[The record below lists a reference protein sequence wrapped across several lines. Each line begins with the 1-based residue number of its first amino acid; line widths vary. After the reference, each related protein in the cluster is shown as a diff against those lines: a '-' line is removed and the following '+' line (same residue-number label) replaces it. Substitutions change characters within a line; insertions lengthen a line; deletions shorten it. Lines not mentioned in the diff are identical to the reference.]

1 MLEGRIGVGGNE
13 VGEGEVEPATE
24 PESELHPPELLG
36 TFSQQR
42 PLDR

>member
-1 MLEGRIGVGGNE
+1 MLEGRSGEGGNE
-13 VGEGEVEPATE
+13 VGEGEVEPAAE
-24 PESELHPPELLG
+24 PESELNLPELLG